1 MGEEEEKSSSA
12 SQMINLR
19 SSASRSQ
26 DIERAYSSDI
36 GISRGSAPK
45 VPSVNESNCSRI
57 RRLLSV
63 GASRAVILVGSK
75 ISQNERRLSQMTDI
89 MPNFL

>member
-45 VPSVNESNCSRI
+45 VSSVNESNCSRI

>member
-1 MGEEEEKSSSA
+1 MGEEEEKSPSA

-36 GISRGSAPK
+36 GMSRGSAPK
-45 VPSVNESNCSRI
+45 VPSVNESSCSEI
-57 RRLLSV
+57 RRVLSV
-63 GASRAVILVGSK
+63 GERSAVILVGSK
-75 ISQNERRLSQMTDI
+75 ISQKERWLSQMTDI